1 MTVALDWH
9 VGYDCRIKHRL
20 TLMQLA
26 PLVHADGGVTALAE
40 RLKATPDGPV
50 GGASAGSDPAL
61 ATSGAVIGGAAG
73 ALPEPRPGLHR
84 TSPSEAGLVE
94 TVIALPEA
102 RRRADAL
109 RRFRRT
115 CRDCPANGPMREA
128 PGGGPGPGGKAG
140 FGCFGTLTLP
150 ITASSEQAL
159 MLVIVLIMEGGD
171 HVDSAA
177 AAPIRHIWDN
187 GLTGDNV
194 SALRGRPGF
203 FELDCAVVARVGPFL
218 EKRDISS
225 DQVFEV
231 FLSAATFPLEY
242 AVLFSGFLAEFPR
255 LAAVTDATLATD
267 AAPLI
272 SFFRSLLLA
281 QDLGVDTHLT
291 PLVPDPRADTS
302 EEPALTHES
311 IPAME
316 LGLMDEA

>member
-1 MTVALDWH
+1 VTGLLD
-9 VGYDCRIKHRL
+9 RL
-20 TLMQLA
+20 RNPDAA
-26 PLVHADGGVTALAE
+26 PGQPAPQAVSPETE
-40 RLKATPDGPV
+40 
-50 GGASAGSDPAL
+50 SDPAVSSPS
-61 ATSGAVIGGAAG
+61 AAVLGGAA
-73 ALPEPRPGLHR
+73 APRPGLRR

-94 TVIALPEA
+94 TVISIAEA
-102 RRRADAL
+102 QRRADAL

-115 CRDCPANGPMREA
+115 CRDCPANATAGRD
-128 PGGGPGPGGKAG
+128 G
-140 FGCFGTLTLP
+140 FGCFGTLRLP
-150 ITASSEQAL
+150 ITAAAEQAL
-159 MLVIVLIMEGGD
+159 MQVIVLIMEGGD
-171 HVDSAA
+171 DVDANA

-187 GLTGDNV
+187 GLTGEDV
-194 SALRGRPGF
+194 GALRSRPGF
-203 FELDCAVVARVGPFL
+203 FELEAPEVARVGPFL

-231 FLSAATFPLEY
+231 FMAAATFPLEY

-255 LAAVTDATLATD
+255 LAAATDPAVAVD

-272 SFFRSLLLA
+272 RFFRALLTA

-316 LGLMDEA
+316 LGLSTGPD